1 MDCIFVSDLHG
12 KKDRYRKLFEI
23 INERKPDSVLIG
35 GDLLPL
41 DIRLKSK
48 VKQFFENN
56 LFKKIRDIKSESKKK
71 IDFYIIMGNDDPKI
85 YEKYLLEAQK
95 EGIINYIHNKSVKSN
110 DIYITGYSYIP
121 PSPFQLKDWEKY
133 DVSRY
138 VDIGAVS
145 PEKGGRSVKIPD
157 NEIRYSTIKK
167 DLEILVKK
175 SPPEKTIYL
184 FHSPPYET
192 DLDRADLDGKKI
204 DHVPVDLHVGS
215 IAIKRFIKEK
225 KPLLTLHG
233 HVHETVEMTGSW
245 NEKIGDTYCF
255 TAAHNGPE
263 LAVIEF
269 DTDELD
275 KAERLLV

>member
-1 MDCIFVSDLHG
+1 MDCLFVSDLHG

-56 LFKKIRDIKSESKKK
+56 LFKKIRDIKNESKEK
-71 IDFYIIMGNDDPKI
+71 INFYIIMGNDDPKI
-85 YEKYLLEAQK
+85 YEKYLLGAQK
-95 EGIINYIHNKSVKSN
+95 GGLINYINNRSVKSN

-138 VDIGAVS
+138 VDIGAIS

-157 NEIRYSTIKK
+157 NEIKYSTIKK
-167 DLEILVKK
+167 DLERLVKK
-175 SPPEKTIYL
+175 SPPERTIYL

-192 DLDRADLDGKKI
+192 NLDRADLDGKKI
-204 DHVPVDLHVGS
+204 DHVPIDIHVGS

-225 KPLLTLHG
+225 QPLLTLHG

-245 NEKIGDTYCF
+245 KERIGDTYCF

-269 DTDELD
+269 NTDDLD

>member
-12 KKDRYRKLFEI
+12 KKYRYRKLFEI
-23 INERKPDSVLIG
+23 INERKPDSVFIG

-56 LFKKIRDIKSESKKK
+56 LFDKIRDIKNESKEK

-85 YEKYLLEAQK
+85 YEKYLIEAQK
-95 EGIINYIHNKSVKSN
+95 EGIINYIHNKSVKLN
-110 DIYITGYSYIP
+110 DNYITGYSYIP

-145 PEKGGRSVKIPD
+145 PEKGGRSVKISD

-167 DLEILVKK
+167 DLERLVKK

-204 DHVPVDLHVGS
+204 DHAPVDVHVGS

-225 KPLLTLHG
+225 QPFLTLHG

-245 NEKIGDTYCF
+245 KQKIGDTYCF

-269 DTDELD
+269 NTDELD
-275 KAERLLV
+275 KGERLLV